1 MERSLEQ
8 LRAEVAAKVA
18 EAKEKAS
25 EMVERIQLIA
35 QLDRA
40 TNDNLIEAGVKAQ
53 LSSDTTNKLKMLEA
67 SCEQIVASIPVMNTK
82 TRENRKWQPRREYG
96 LGNQIQILSGI
107 LSGIQYSA
115 TQHRPFLLAN
125 VPGISEDLIE
135 STLEAFGAPAYYS
148 TNYEMVI
155 PAIPADV
162 SKLHQNLSLIEDKL
176 NISIDKSKITA
187 QVFETRFEVARLR
200 AEKDQADAEAA
211 LALQKQKIA
220 IS

>member
-1 MERSLEQ
+1 MEKSLEQ
-8 LRAEVAAKVA
+8 LRAEVATKVA

-40 TNDNLIEAGVKAQ
+40 TNTNLIEAGVKAQ